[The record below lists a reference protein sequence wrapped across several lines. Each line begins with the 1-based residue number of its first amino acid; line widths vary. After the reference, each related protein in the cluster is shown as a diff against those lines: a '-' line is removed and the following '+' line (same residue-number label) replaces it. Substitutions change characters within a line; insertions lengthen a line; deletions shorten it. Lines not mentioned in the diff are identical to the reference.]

1 MMKKTFLQ
9 KDFDHLRIC
18 FYTKHFFLPFE
29 RWTKMDMFENEAKS
43 DEKQNNLI
51 GIEHTHESVCVQNVL
66 ELRERAEKLEFRD
79 DPRV

>member
-1 MMKKTFLQ
+1 
-9 KDFDHLRIC
+9 
-18 FYTKHFFLPFE
+18 
-29 RWTKMDMFENEAKS
+29 MDMFENEAKS